1 MTSQIPSVPTADQ
14 IRRAPK
20 VLLHD
25 HLDGG
30 LRPGTI
36 IELARE
42 QGYDQL
48 PETEPDK
55 LGIWFREAADSGSLE
70 RYLETFAHTCAV
82 MQTREALV
90 RVAAECAV
98 DLAEDGVVYAEV
110 RYAPEQ
116 HLEAG
121 LSLEEVV
128 EAVNEGFREGERQA
142 RANGHRIRVGA
153 LLTAMRHAA
162 RALEIAELANR
173 YRDSGVVGFDIAGA
187 EAGYPPTRH
196 LDAFEYL
203 KRENNHFTIHAGE
216 AFGLPSIW
224 QALQW
229 CGADRLG
236 HGVRII
242 DDIEVAED
250 GSVTLGR
257 LAAYVRDKR
266 IPLEMCPSSNLQTG
280 AAASFAEHPIGLLRR
295 LHFRATVNTDNR
307 LMSGTSMSREFE
319 LLTEAFEYTLDDMQW
334 FTVNAMK
341 SAFIPFD
348 ERLAMINEVI
358 KPGYAELRS
367 EWLFQQTATTSES
380 SRTAD

>member
-1 MTSQIPSVPTADQ
+1 MTSQTPNVPTADQ

-116 HLEAG
+116 HLEGG
-121 LSLEEVV
+121 LTLEEVV

-142 RANGHRIRVGA
+142 RADGYRIRIGA

-242 DDIEVAED
+242 DDIEVADD
-250 GSVTLGR
+250 GSVSLGR

-280 AAASFAEHPIGLLRR
+280 AAASFAEHPIGLLRT

-307 LMSGTSMSREFE
+307 LMSGTTMSREFE
-319 LLTEAFEYTLDDMQW
+319 LLIEAFDYTLDDMQW

-358 KPGYAELRS
+358 KPGYAELKS
-367 EWLFQQTATTSES
+367 EWLFQQTATTSDS
-380 SRTAD
+380 SRTAG